1 MSHVPPPAPA
11 SPGRPTTDADA
22 AAAAEGASV
31 TSVDLAALLIA
42 VGSKDE
48 GALEELYEHT
58 HRRVYGLVRR
68 VLVDAELSAD
78 VTQEVFLALWQSTAA
93 TYDRTKGS
101 AMAWLLALAHRQAVE
116 RIRQEQ
122 PRRALNPSWGQDH
135 RETDYFRNPGA
146 AAHQKDIA
154 SAAAGRAVLSPAQ
167 AEAIRL
173 AYYTGLAYT
182 DVAQRLAISTT
193 TARTRITDGMR
204 GFATGLADQGPG

>member
-11 SPGRPTTDADA
+11 SPGRPTTDTDA
-22 AAAAEGASV
+22 PAVGAAV

-48 GALEELYEHT
+48 RALEELYEHT

-68 VLVDAELSAD
+68 VLGDAELSAD
-78 VTQEVFLALWQSTAA
+78 VTQEVFLALWQSKAA
-93 TYDRTKGS
+93 SYDRTKGS
-101 AMAWLLALAHRQAVE
+101 PMAWLLALAHQQAVE

-122 PRRALNPSWGQDH
+122 PRRALNPRWGQDH
-135 RETDYFRNPGA
+135 RETDYFLNSGSA
-146 AAHQKDIA
+146 LHQKDIA
-154 SAAAGRAVLSPAQ
+154 SAAASRAVLSPAQ
-167 AEAIRL
+167 DEAIRL

-193 TARTRITDGMR
+193 TARTRIADGMR
-204 GFATGLADQGPG
+204 EFATGLADHGRG